1 MSKNFWKGLTIFAL
15 GLFLFSRVL
24 NDVILLYI
32 SSRFIWLVNSGGIAM
47 MAVGAS
53 YAALALHKRAN
64 KDHHHDHGHTDDF
77 HHHHDDHEHTE
88 DCNHDHEH
96 SEDCDH
102 EHEHDH
108 EHGAPVTW
116 WGLLIA
122 LMPLILGLMVPQQA
136 LGADALATRKLNL
149 QTWHV
154 GSVDVA
160 LRNNEKA
167 GLIEGE
173 KTIPEWLVEFANMP
187 RSEWESLIDDE
198 PVAVT
203 GFVYTDERFAPNQFM
218 VTRYI
223 VTCCVADA
231 QPLGLIVQT
240 NGELPEFDSWVAVEG
255 EFELIDFD
263 GELSPA
269 IVSSDLRPFEEP
281 RQPYIY
287 IDG

>member
-32 SSRFIWLVNSGGIAM
+32 SSRFIWLVNFGGIAM

-53 YAALALHKRAN
+53 YAALALHKRRNQA
-64 KDHHHDHGHTDDF
+64 HHHEHDEHCE
-77 HHHHDDHEHTE
+77 HHHEHHHEHDE
-88 DCNHDHEH
+88 HCEHDH
-96 SEDCDH
+96 D
-102 EHEHDH
+102 HEHDH

-122 LMPLILGLMVPQQA
+122 LMPLLLGLLVPQQA

-154 GSVDVA
+154 GSVDVV

-167 GLIEGE
+167 GLLEGE

-187 RSEWESLIDDE
+187 RSEWENAIDDE

-240 NGELPEFDSWVAVEG
+240 DGELPEFDSWVAVEG
-255 EFELIDFD
+255 EFDLIEFD
-263 GELSPA
+263 GEMSPA
-269 IVSSDLRPFEEP
+269 IITADLRPFEAP